1 MHAFLHQLR
10 VSLSLHFRNRMALI
24 YGYLFPTIFLIAF
37 WVLYRYDRVPLARH
51 MGELLTVTAL
61 GGACFG
67 LPTTMVSERERGV
80 WRRYRLAPVRTGTLL
95 SSTIAARYVLLVLA
109 GLLQVALAMLI
120 GMPLPNHPL
129 DLWIAFT
136 FVAFALLGLGLV
148 IATLA
153 DNVPAVQALG
163 QCIFL
168 PMLIIGGVAVQ
179 LTSLPEW
186 AQHVSAFFP
195 GRYAV
200 EAMQTSVTGAGPRRD
215 AIQPAGAA
223 ADRAGRIRCRHPD
236 VPLGCRAAFRRAR
249 RQGAGS
255 PWRSPRGPPSAC
267 SPRPAAASAPSP
279 SSPSTRRRRSPMSA
293 WCRRR
298 PRRRRRRRNP
308 RHQRP
313 SPGAASPP
321 DEARPAPPPEAPRA
335 DAGRPA
341 PETSG
346 KPAPQPRA
354 ATPPPAAAN
363 GKAPAQPST
372 KGPPEPLLPE
382 PASWQQVT
390 PAHIDEVMFERLPS
404 DSGVVSPIARADE
417 PMEPELE
424 TELEEVRTRLVT
436 WGPARVADPVQR
448 VRNLLYVAAVP
459 DVFQI
464 PLERYVP
471 HVVFER
477 LQGDVPKDDLIKI
490 LFWVATHP
498 AGGDDSAVDDLR
510 SAGIPVNG
518 PGDMEQ
524 ARERVMLYA
533 LKLLGRLVGKDS
545 ELSTHLLLPADRR
558 APARPTRR
566 RATTPR
572 RRRTP
577 RLAAAA
583 ICEAATRT
591 RTCSSVSA
599 RPFMVPMVGGT
610 SP

>member
-1 MHAFLHQLR
+1 MPAFLHQLH

-24 YGYLFPTIFLIAF
+24 YGYLFPTMFLIAF

-136 FVAFALLGLGLV
+136 FVAFALMGLGLV

-186 AQHVSAFFP
+186 VQHLSAFFP

-200 EAMQTSVTGAGPRRD
+200 EAMQTSVTGAGLGVMRFSLLALLLTGLAGFVAGIRMFRWD
-215 AIQPAGAA
+215 AEQRFVERGGKAWVAVALAA
-223 ADRAGRIRCRHPD
+223 WAAVGVLAEARGRIGPVAIVAEYTPPAQPD
-236 VPLGCRAAFRRAR
+236 ERLVP
-249 RQGAGS
+249 QTTT
-255 PWRSPRGPPSAC
+255 PPA
-267 SPRPAAASAPSP
+267 PPPEPAPPAAVPGGAS
-279 SSPSTRRRRSPMSA
+279 R
-293 WCRRR
+293 
-298 PRRRRRRRNP
+298 
-308 RHQRP
+308 
-313 SPGAASPP
+313 P

-335 DAGRPA
+335 GAGRPA
-341 PETSG
+341 PESSG

-390 PAHIDEVMFERLPS
+390 PAHIEEVMFERLPS

-477 LQGDVPKDDLIKI
+477 LQGDVPKEDLIKI

-533 LKLLGRLVGKDS
+533 LKLLGRLVGKIPS
-545 ELSTHLLLPADRR
+545 
-558 APARPTRR
+558 
-566 RATTPR
+566 
-572 RRRTP
+572 
-577 RLAAAA
+577 
-583 ICEAATRT
+583 
-591 RTCSSVSA
+591 
-599 RPFMVPMVGGT
+599 
-610 SP
+610 

>member
-95 SSTIAARYVLLVLA
+95 ASTIAARYVLLVLA

-136 FVAFALLGLGLV
+136 FVAFALMGLGLV

-186 AQHVSAFFP
+186 AQHLSAFFP

-200 EAMQTSVTGAGPRRD
+200 EAMQTSVTGAGLGVMRFSLL
-215 AIQPAGAA
+215 ALA
-223 ADRAGRIRCRHPD
+223 ADRAGRIRRRHPD
-236 VPLGCRAAFRRAR
+236 VPLGCRSSVSSSAAAR
-249 RQGAGS
+249 RGS
-255 PWRSPRGPPSAC
+255 RWRSPRGPPSAC

-293 WCRRR
+293 WCRAAT
-298 PRRRRRRRNP
+298 PRRRSRNPHHQRLARRRA
-308 RHQRP
+308 RHRRP
-313 SPGAASPP
+313 TRR
-321 DEARPAPPPEAPRA
+321 RPAPPPKHRAPMP
-335 DAGRPA
+335 AGRRPSRCRK
-341 PETSG
+341 P
-346 KPAPQPRA
+346 PAPQPRA

-363 GKAPAQPST
+363 GKPPAQPST
-372 KGPPEPLLPE
+372 TGPPEPLLPE

-390 PAHIDEVMFERLPS
+390 PAHIEEVMFERLPS

-436 WGPARVADPVQR
+436 WAPARVADPVQR

-533 LKLLGRLVGKDS
+533 LKLLGRLVGKIPS
-545 ELSTHLLLPADRR
+545 
-558 APARPTRR
+558 
-566 RATTPR
+566 
-572 RRRTP
+572 
-577 RLAAAA
+577 
-583 ICEAATRT
+583 
-591 RTCSSVSA
+591 
-599 RPFMVPMVGGT
+599 
-610 SP
+610 